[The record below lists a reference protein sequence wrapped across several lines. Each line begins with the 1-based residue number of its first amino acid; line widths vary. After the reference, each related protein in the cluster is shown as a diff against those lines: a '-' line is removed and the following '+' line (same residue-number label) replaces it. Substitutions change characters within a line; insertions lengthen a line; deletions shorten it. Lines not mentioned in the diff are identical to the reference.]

1 MIKKYIK
8 ILLAINMVM
17 IGFFSLPALANQGL
31 AAIAKMNHEELI
43 LLKKVNTIQ
52 RGMSYEQVVTI
63 LGKPDR
69 EAVGIRPTWR
79 VQGNPVNHIAVYFKA
94 NGVFN
99 VRWIS
104 MGRFVYEP
112 LRLPLKPPAHKAKP

>member
-1 MIKKYIK
+1 
-8 ILLAINMVM
+8 
-17 IGFFSLPALANQGL
+17 
-31 AAIAKMNHEELI
+31 
-43 LLKKVNTIQ
+43 
-52 RGMSYEQVVTI
+52 MSYEQVVTI

-79 VQGNPVNHIAVYFKA
+79 VQGNPVNQIAVYFKA